1 MAKSTAERSA
11 AHRQRLHE
19 RNMIRE
25 RVWVH
30 PALTHLLRPILDA
43 VRAYP
48 EGTSQRIAIETALK
62 SRHQA
67 GIDPDGK
74 IVIIDAVIW
83 QNRSPPT
90 TIDEVRQQSLAVT
103 ISTRKPSPTR
113 RYKNYELRRFSSGLS
128 PVWLTATKGEIAL
141 IKTLADSIAHT
152 GRSASDLRENFA
164 GLEKR
169 PTPPPQSQPIELIL
183 ARRDKQRSPNTP
195 QTTEQTSATT

>member
-11 AHRQRLHE
+11 AHRRRLHE

-30 PALTHLLRPILDA
+30 PALTHLLRQILDA

-113 RYKNYELRRFSSGLS
+113 RYKNYELRRFYFWTQSS
-128 PVWLTATKGEIAL
+128 
-141 IKTLADSIAHT
+141 LAYRH
-152 GRSASDLRENFA
+152 
-164 GLEKR
+164 K
-169 PTPPPQSQPIELIL
+169 
-183 ARRDKQRSPNTP
+183 RRDRTHQNPRRFDRSRRPIRQRSPRELRRPRKTP
-195 QTTEQTSATT
+195 RTTATIPADRAHPRAP